1 MKKTGSMDLTQGNIP
16 LQVISVAIPIL
27 LGQVF
32 QNLYNSVDSLVV
44 GNFVGTTALA
54 AVSSCSDIAN
64 LLIGFFT
71 GLSIGAGVLFSRC
84 FGAKDYE
91 KLHRS
96 IHTATL
102 FSAIIGAVMAV
113 VGIVLTPPLLR
124 LVKCPADVYPEA
136 EIYLRIY
143 LIGIFFTSIY
153 NVASGVLRALG
164 DTKRPLYY
172 LVVAS
177 CCNIFLDILLVAVVP
192 MGVAG
197 VAIAT
202 IISQC
207 ASCVLIFRKMLTT
220 DDHYRLVL
228 RDLRIDK
235 DILIDVMKLGL
246 PTAIQGG
253 LVSLSNLIV
262 QRYINSFGSTA
273 MAGVGAAKK
282 IDKYVSEFSQAFG
295 HTTPVF
301 VGQNV
306 GAKNYDRA
314 GKGIRWMSGMA
325 VFCVIMIGIP
335 VYLAAPSLVRL
346 FIKDEAAIAC
356 GVSMLHVL
364 IPSYFLLVLHQI
376 VSNAIR
382 GYGYSTTAM
391 IFSMTGLI
399 GVRQL
404 FLLVAMKY
412 FDSLSTVFMSFPIGW
427 GFSGLLSL
435 LFYLFVVKRRTGKE
449 TLPDSQ

>member
-1 MKKTGSMDLTQGNIP
+1 MKKTGSRDLTQGSIP
-16 LQVISVAIPIL
+16 LQVIQVAVPIL

-54 AVSSCSDIAN
+54 AVSSCADIAK
-64 LLIGFFT
+64 LLTGFFT
-71 GLSIGAGVLFSRC
+71 GLSIGAGVLFSKC

-102 FSAIIGAVMAV
+102 FSAIVGVLMAV

-124 LVKCPADVYPEA
+124 LVNCPADVFPEA
-136 EIYLRIY
+136 EAYLRIY
-143 LIGIFFTSIY
+143 LIGVFFTSVY
-153 NVASGVLRALG
+153 NVASDVLRALG
-164 DTKRPLYY
+164 DTRRPLYY

-177 CCNIFLDILLVAVVP
+177 LCNIFLDVLLVAVVP
-192 MGVAG
+192 MGVSG

-202 IISQC
+202 IISQL

-235 DILIDVMKLGL
+235 DILFDVCKLGL
-246 PTAIQGG
+246 PTAVQGG
-253 LVSLSNLIV
+253 LVSLSNLFV
-262 QRYINSFGSTA
+262 QRYINAFGSTA
-273 MAGVGAAKK
+273 MAGIGAAKK
-282 IDKYVSEFSQAFG
+282 IDSYVSEFSQAFG

-314 GKGIRWMSGMA
+314 TKGIRWMGVMSLI
-325 VFCVIMIGIP
+325 CVIVIGVI
-335 VYLAAPSLVRL
+335 VYSVCPQLVAL
-346 FIKDEAAIAC
+346 FIKDEAAIEY
-356 GVSMLHVL
+356 GVAMLHVL
-364 IPSYFLLVLHQI
+364 LPSYFLLVVHQI
-376 VSNAIR
+376 FSNALR
-382 GYGYSTTAM
+382 GYGYSSTAM
-391 IFSMTGLI
+391 IFSMAGLI
-399 GVRQL
+399 GARQL
-404 FLLVAMKY
+404 FLYAATRLNNSVSAI
-412 FDSLSTVFMSFPIGW
+412 FMSFPIGW
-427 GFSGLLSL
+427 GFSGILCVI
-435 LFYLFVVKRRTGKE
+435 FYLLVIKRKIRRE
-449 TLPDSQ
+449 TLAD